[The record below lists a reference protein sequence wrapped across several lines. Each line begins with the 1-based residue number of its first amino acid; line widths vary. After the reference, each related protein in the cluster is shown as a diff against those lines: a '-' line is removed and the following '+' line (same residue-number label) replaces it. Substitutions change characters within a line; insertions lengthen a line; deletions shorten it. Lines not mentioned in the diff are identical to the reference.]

1 MTAKPPTKA
10 KPKQPRKPP
19 PSGVLTW
26 KQVEKLVARI
36 EASLAPTGAVVK
48 SPDRIASNVL
58 TAKGKPKTREVDAS
72 IRLPVGSALI
82 LITVETR
89 KRNSPQDVLWVEQLN
104 TKKQSIGASA
114 TIAVSSAGFSQGAKD
129 TAARYGIL
137 LRQLS
142 EITPADIRGWVP
154 PAGLTHIYRHS
165 GPVEATIGVQQE
177 PGDTPETTAF
187 APEVVAAWA
196 RDQVNAAILTD
207 LHGRAHSINDLWLR
221 AQAERDLFQTVPD
234 DGSPVRRRFSL
245 RMRRGELRIMTTSG
259 PRDVPE
265 ITLSTELSIKR
276 EEIPL
281 DSATIV
287 EYASVENPD
296 EVHQRIEFTT
306 SGASRVNLRV
316 GFQHAAGSGDMIL
329 TVQPITAP
337 DAPPSQ
343 PTSASPT

>member
-1 MTAKPPTKA
+1 
-10 KPKQPRKPP
+10 
-19 PSGVLTW
+19 
-26 KQVEKLVARI
+26 
-36 EASLAPTGAVVK
+36 
-48 SPDRIASNVL
+48 
-58 TAKGKPKTREVDAS
+58 
-72 IRLPVGSALI
+72 
-82 LITVETR
+82 
-89 KRNSPQDVLWVEQLN
+89 
-104 TKKQSIGASA
+104 
-114 TIAVSSAGFSQGAKD
+114 
-129 TAARYGIL
+129 
-137 LRQLS
+137 
-142 EITPADIRGWVP
+142 
-154 PAGLTHIYRHS
+154 
-165 GPVEATIGVQQE
+165 
-177 PGDTPETTAF
+177 
-187 APEVVAAWA
+187 
-196 RDQVNAAILTD
+196 
-207 LHGRAHSINDLWLR
+207 
-221 AQAERDLFQTVPD
+221 
-234 DGSPVRRRFSL
+234 
-245 RMRRGELRIMTTSG
+245 MRRGELRIMTTSG